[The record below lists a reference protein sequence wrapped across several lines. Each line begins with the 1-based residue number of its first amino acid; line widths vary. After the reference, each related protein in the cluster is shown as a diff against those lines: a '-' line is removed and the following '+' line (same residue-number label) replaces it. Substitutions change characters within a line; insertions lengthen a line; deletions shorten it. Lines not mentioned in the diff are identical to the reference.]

1 MVDIVGKGTF
11 SLPEI
16 ILWSD
21 TVAQSYKGK
30 TGFWPITFQAD
41 KILEIKPLFRD
52 YFGGGESIGAILVS
66 QKCHI
71 CLFSDPQKQVP
82 PNLHKMK
89 FS

>member
-1 MVDIVGKGTF
+1 MVDIVGNGTF
-11 SLPEI
+11 LLPEI

-66 QKCHI
+66 QKFHFMQI
-71 CLFSDPQKQVP
+71 WRYLFLRV
-82 PNLHKMK
+82 
-89 FS
+89 